1 MALSVKHQQFV
12 EAYLQGATA
21 TDAYLVVYPT
31 VNRTTAATNG
41 WRLLRTTRIAEAI
54 QARLNHA
61 AMPAD
66 EVLARI
72 TDHARADVDDFLD
85 ADGAFDL
92 VKARRAKRTGLIKKF
107 KTKTATRMVGEMEV
121 KTIEVEFELHDA
133 QTALGMLGKHYKLFA
148 DRTELTGKD
157 GGPIET
163 ADATLTD
170 EQRASRIAAILDAAR
185 TRRDRQPTEDGPS
198 DLAPAAGTTDRSLL
212 F

>member
-1 MALSVKHQQFV
+1 MALSIKHQRFV
-12 EAYLQGATA
+12 EEYLQNSNATE
-21 TDAYLVVYPT
+21 AYQTVYPG
-31 VNRTTAATNG
+31 VNRTTAASNG
-41 WRLLRTTRIAEAI
+41 WRLLRNARIAEAI
-54 QARLNHA
+54 QARLDQA

-66 EVLARI
+66 EVLSRI
-72 TDHARADVDDFLD
+72 TDHARADIDDFLN
-85 ADGAFDL
+85 ADGSFDL
-92 VKARRAKRTGLIKKF
+92 TKARRGKRTALLKKL
-107 KTKTATRMVGEMEV
+107 KTKTTTRTVGEMEV
-121 KTIEVEFELHDA
+121 QTVEVEFELHDA
-133 QTALGMLGKHYKLFA
+133 QAALVHLGKYHKLFA

-185 TRRDRQPTEDGPS
+185 ARRDRQPTEDGPS

>member
-92 VKARRAKRTGLIKKF
+92 MKARRAKRTGLIKKF
-107 KTKTATRMVGEMEV
+107 KTKTATRMVGEIEV

-133 QTALGMLGKHYKLFA
+133 QAALGQLGKHYKLFT
-148 DRTELTGKD
+148 DRQEVTGAD
-157 GGPIET
+157 GGPIQTEQKTKPDLSKLTVDELLQLRSMVAKATDGT
-163 ADATLTD
+163 ADA
-170 EQRASRIAAILDAAR
+170 
-185 TRRDRQPTEDGPS
+185 G
-198 DLAPAAGTTDRSLL
+198 
-212 F
+212 